1 MPLPSPRLPRKR
13 LHQRKVSFEGW
24 QRDDGLIDIEAH
36 ITDLRD
42 EDSQLGSGLR
52 RSGEPIHDMWIRVTI
67 DQRFFIS
74 EIAVS
79 SDAVPYPGG
88 CEAITPAYQQLVGLN
103 LVKGFRREVTQR
115 LGSIH
120 GCSHITELAF
130 GLPTAAI
137 QTFAGIK
144 NRLNLDPDRKP
155 FQLDSCHA
163 LETTTETVRRY
174 YPRWYRGGEATK
186 NLISTTAVSDAQ

>member
-52 RSGEPIHDMWIRVTI
+52 RSGEPIHDMWVRVTV
-67 DQRFFIS
+67 DQRFLIS

-79 SDAVPYPGG
+79 
-88 CEAITPAYQQLVGLN
+88 
-103 LVKGFRREVTQR
+103 
-115 LGSIH
+115 
-120 GCSHITELAF
+120 
-130 GLPTAAI
+130 
-137 QTFAGIK
+137 
-144 NRLNLDPDRKP
+144 
-155 FQLDSCHA
+155 
-163 LETTTETVRRY
+163 
-174 YPRWYRGGEATK
+174 
-186 NLISTTAVSDAQ
+186 